1 MNNRGFFWVI
11 SGASVEAG
19 WAYGLKYANTP
30 FEWVITAL
38 LVCCSFWAFM
48 MSFKYLS
55 ASMAYTMFIGFG
67 TIFIVGAEI
76 VINYFNNQSISFLRI
91 LFILLII
98 IGVLGLKRSEA

>member
-1 MNNRGFFWVI
+1 
-11 SGASVEAG
+11 
-19 WAYGLKYANTP
+19 
-30 FEWVITAL
+30 
-38 LVCCSFWAFM
+38 M

-55 ASMAYTMFIGFG
+55 ASVAYTMFIGFG

-76 VINYFNNQSISFLRI
+76 VTNYFNNQSISFIRI

>member
-1 MNNRGFFWVI
+1 MSNKGFFWVI

-19 WAYGLKYANTP
+19 WAYGLKYADSSL
-30 FEWVITAL
+30 EWMITAG
-38 LVCCSFWAFM
+38 LVCFSFWAFM

-55 ASMAYTMFIGFG
+55 ASVAYTMFIGFG
-67 TIFIVGAEI
+67 TVFIVGAEI
-76 VINYFNNQSISFLRI
+76 VRNYFDGQSISFLRI